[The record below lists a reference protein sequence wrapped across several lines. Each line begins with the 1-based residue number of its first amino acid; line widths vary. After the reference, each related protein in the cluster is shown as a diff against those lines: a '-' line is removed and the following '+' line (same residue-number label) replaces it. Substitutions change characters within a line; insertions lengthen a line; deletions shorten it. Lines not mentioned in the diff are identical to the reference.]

1 MTLYVKERISMFIQA
16 DYNKESNAWVSHD
29 QVTDYRDRVFLNI
42 HGERGDL
49 INLVFKDTI
58 EFASF
63 VDRMDEILDEINKG
77 VKI

>member
-1 MTLYVKERISMFIQA
+1 MFIQA
-16 DYNKESNAWVSHD
+16 DYNKESNAWVSTD
-29 QVTDYRDRVFLNI
+29 QIGRINDRVFLNI

>member
-1 MTLYVKERISMFIQA
+1 MFIQA

>member
-1 MTLYVKERISMFIQA
+1 MFIQT

-29 QVTDYRDRVFLNI
+29 QITDYRDRVVLNI

-63 VDRMDEILDEINKG
+63 VDRMDEILNEINKS

>member
-1 MTLYVKERISMFIQA
+1 M
-16 DYNKESNAWVSHD
+16 
-29 QVTDYRDRVFLNI
+29 
-42 HGERGDL
+42 